1 MLDLLLQLRRI
12 RQTMHFAVDDDTRV
26 ALGCEAFK
34 QVDEFALARTHDG
47 CEDLE
52 FGALRHL
59 HDLIDNLLWS
69 L

>member
-1 MLDLLLQLRRI
+1 
-12 RQTMHFAVDDDTRV
+12 MHFTIDDDTRV

-34 QVDEFALARTHDG
+34 QVDEFTLARAHDG

-59 HDLIDNLLWS
+59 HDLIDDLLWS